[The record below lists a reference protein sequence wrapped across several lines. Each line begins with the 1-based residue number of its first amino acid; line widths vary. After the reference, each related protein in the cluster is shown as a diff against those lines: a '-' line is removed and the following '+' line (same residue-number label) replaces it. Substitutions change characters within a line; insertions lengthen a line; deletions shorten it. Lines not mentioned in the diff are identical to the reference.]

1 MHRILFASSEAYP
14 LIKTGGLAD
23 VAGSL
28 PRALLSLKQDIRLIL
43 PAYPEARKR
52 IGKYKTIAS
61 FELDGHALNV
71 LQGRLPGTRVTTWLL
86 NCPDFFD
93 RTGNPYLDEQ
103 GQIWPDNA
111 ERFALFSKAIHKIAM
126 NQLNLD
132 WQPDLVHCN
141 DWQTALV
148 PALLEQEKQ
157 RPATLFT
164 IHNLAY
170 QGLFDYDTFVKLS
183 LPSHLWHADAL
194 EFYQQLSF
202 IKGGL
207 VFSDSINTV
216 SPSYADEILQ
226 PEFSYGLDGLL
237 RHRQQ
242 VLSGIINGIDM
253 DEWNPGTDSRLIQ
266 NYNRRTLAKKTNN
279 KTALQKEF
287 KLPREADT
295 LLFGFIGRLVEQ
307 KGLDN
312 ILSSL
317 PELLEEPVQFVFLG
331 SGQREY
337 EQALTELAAQYPEK
351 IAVQIGYSE
360 ELSHRIEAGAD
371 AFLMPSTFEPC
382 GLNQLYSLRYGTLPV
397 VRKVGGLNDTVTDIS
412 QKNLDSGSATG
423 VVFSGTGEESLL
435 NALQRTQ
442 KLYRDKALWKQVQL
456 AAMKQDFSWHR
467 SAQAYLDLY
476 SESIKRNP
484 KSLLA

>member
-1 MHRILFASSEAYP
+1 MHHILFASSEAYP

-43 PAYPEARKR
+43 PAYPEARQR
-52 IGKYKTIAS
+52 IGKHKTIAS
-61 FELDGHALNV
+61 FKLDGHALNL

-86 NCPDFFD
+86 DCPDFFD
-93 RTGNPYLDEQ
+93 RPGNPYLNQQ
-103 GQIWPDNA
+103 GEVWPDNA
-111 ERFALFSKAIHKIAM
+111 ERFALFSKAVHMLAM
-126 NQLNLD
+126 NQLGLD

-148 PALLEQEKQ
+148 PALLDQESQ
-157 RPATLFT
+157 RPASLFT

-170 QGLFDYDTFVKLS
+170 QGLFDHDTFIRLG
-183 LPSHLWHADAL
+183 LPDQFWHADAL

-207 VFSDSINTV
+207 VFADSINTV
-216 SPSYADEILQ
+216 SPSYAEEILQ
-226 PEFSYGLDGLL
+226 PEFAYGLDGLL

-242 VLSGIINGIDM
+242 ALSGIINGIDI
-253 DEWNPGTDSRLIQ
+253 DEWNPGTDPRLVQ
-266 NYNRRTLAKKTNN
+266 NYNRRSLAKKVIN

-287 KLPREADT
+287 KLPDKADSI
-295 LLFGFIGRLVEQ
+295 LFGFIGRLVEQ
-307 KGLDN
+307 KGLDD
-312 ILSSL
+312 ILASL
-317 PELLEEPVQFVFLG
+317 PTILDSAVQFVFLG
-331 SGQREY
+331 SGLHDY
-337 EQALTELAAQYPEK
+337 EQALTELATRYPEK

-412 QKNLDSGSATG
+412 QQNLDGGSATG
-423 VVFSGTGEESLL
+423 IVFNDAGADSLL
-435 NALQRTQ
+435 KALQRTQ
-442 KLYRDKALWKQVQL
+442 KLYRDKAIWKQVQL
-456 AAMKQDFSWHR
+456 AAMSQDFSWHH

-484 KSLLA
+484 KPLLA